1 MSTNESTSTLPHQ
14 PERATLEGKN
24 KFLGLWFFLGGET
37 ALFATL
43 FGTYLGLRNSNAGGP
58 TAQEL
63 FSLPLVFLM
72 TMILLVSSMTSV
84 LAIMAMR
91 RKDMKGVLR
100 WFTVTVILG
109 LAFLGLEIYEFYEYT
124 QAGHQFTKS
133 AFASAFYTLL
143 GTHGAHVLFGCG
155 WISALIIRNLR
166 RPLDTYNA
174 PKFYLA
180 SLYWHFIDVVWVFI
194 FSLVY
199 LMGVIS

>member
-1 MSTNESTSTLPHQ
+1 MSAEQTSSLPQ
-14 PERATLEGKN
+14 YPEKATLEGRN

-43 FGTYLGLRNSNAGGP
+43 FGTYLGLRNSTAGGP

-63 FSLPLVFLM
+63 FSLPLVFIM
-72 TMILLVSSMTSV
+72 TIILLVSSLTSV
-84 LAIMAMR
+84 LAVMAMR

-100 WFTVTVILG
+100 WFIVTVILG
-109 LAFLGLEIYEFYEYT
+109 LSFLGLEIYEFVEYT
-124 QAGHQFTKS
+124 NAGLRWSES
-133 AFASAFYTLL
+133 AFASSFYTLL

-155 WISALIIRNLR
+155 WITTMIIRNFK
-166 RPLDTYNA
+166 RPLTTYNA

-180 SLYWHFIDVVWVFI
+180 SLYWHYIDVVWVFI

-199 LMGVIS
+199 LLGVI

>member
-1 MSTNESTSTLPHQ
+1 MSAHQSSTLPQ
-14 PERATLEGKN
+14 YPERATLEGKN
-24 KFLGLWFFLGGET
+24 KFLGLWFFLAGET

-43 FGTYLGLRNSNAGGP
+43 FGVYLGLRNSNAGGP

-72 TMILLVSSMTSV
+72 TIILLVSSMTSV

-100 WFTVTVILG
+100 WFIVTVILG
-109 LAFLGLEIYEFYEYT
+109 LSFLGLEIYEFIEYT
-124 QAGHQFTKS
+124 HAGHQFTKS

-143 GTHGAHVLFGCG
+143 GTHGAHVAFGCG
-155 WISALIIRNLR
+155 WITTLVIRNFN
-166 RPLDTYNA
+166 RPLDTYIA

-180 SLYWHFIDVVWVFI
+180 SLYWHFIDVVWIFI

-199 LMGVIS
+199 LLGVIG

>member
-1 MSTNESTSTLPHQ
+1 MSSHTTTTLPPH
-14 PERATLEGKN
+14 PEKATLEGKN
-24 KFLGLWFFLGGET
+24 KFLGLWFFLSGET

-58 TAQEL
+58 TAQEI
-63 FSLPLVFLM
+63 FSLPLVFIM
-72 TMILLVSSMTSV
+72 TIILLVSSMTSV

-91 RKDMKGVLR
+91 RRNMKALLR
-100 WFTVTVILG
+100 WFIVTVILG
-109 LAFLGLEIYEFYEYT
+109 LSFLGLEIYEFIEYT
-124 QAGHQFTKS
+124 HAGHQFTKS

-143 GTHGAHVLFGCG
+143 GTHGAHVLFGCA
-155 WISALIIRNLR
+155 WITALIVRNFR

-199 LMGVIS
+199 LMGVIG